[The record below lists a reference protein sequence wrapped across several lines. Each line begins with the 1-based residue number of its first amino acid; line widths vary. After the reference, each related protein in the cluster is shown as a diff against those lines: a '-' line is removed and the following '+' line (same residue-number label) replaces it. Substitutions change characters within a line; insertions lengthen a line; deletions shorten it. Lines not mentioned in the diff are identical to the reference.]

1 MKKNM
6 VQVIHEALLQNPE
19 VEILLNGAQRVEDIN
34 LVGEEG
40 ILDSLQLVSLI
51 VEIEQ
56 ELNDLY
62 GGNISIV
69 NDSAFSQSNSPFK
82 TVRLFASYLDEL
94 IAEHR
99 E

>member
-6 VQVIHEALLQNPE
+6 VQLIHEALLQNPE
-19 VEILLNGAQRVEDIN
+19 VEILLNGAQKVEDIN

-56 ELNDLY
+56 KLNDLY
-62 GGNISIV
+62 
-69 NDSAFSQSNSPFK
+69 
-82 TVRLFASYLDEL
+82 YLLLEN
-94 IAEHR
+94 
-99 E
+99 